1 MSNEQPQQKPKF
13 IKPQNRLKVKVGS
26 GGIDQKL
33 IKEAD
38 EIINNN
44 NIDFAPYAMKLL
56 NKIKKTLDSGKE
68 NNPEAPS
75 PTFIKS
81 ISPPIM
87 QIKAHGSLFHYH
99 LLTDVANNILHFLE
113 HTDVLNADAYDLIE
127 AHYNTMIVITK
138 SHIRGDGGKAG
149 DTLLQELS
157 AARERYIQKHIAKK
171 K

>member
-1 MSNEQPQQKPKF
+1 MSNEPSSKKAKY
-13 IKPQNRLKVKVGS
+13 IKPQNRLKTKVGS

-44 NIDFAPYAMKLL
+44 NIDFAPYAIKLL
-56 NKIKKTLDSGKE
+56 SKIKKTLDSGRE
-68 NNPEAPS
+68 NNPDEPS
-75 PTFIKS
+75 YTFIKT

-99 LLTDVANNILHFLE
+99 LLTDVANNILYFLE
-113 HTDVLNADAYDLIE
+113 HTDVLNADTYNLIE
-127 AHYNTMIVITK
+127 AHYNTMLAITK

-149 DTLLQELS
+149 DKLLEELS
-157 AARERYIQKHIAKK
+157 AARERYIQKYVTKK
-171 K
+171 N